1 MPLVAQLSDLL
12 TYALQLVTRRM
23 IRTSVG
29 ASYGEKPLFSLA
41 VLAFICSAVCI
52 VGYASRRACTTM
64 HTALPEDACFARGV
78 VARWCA
84 LAELA
89 LQFGDAMVDTGPLA
103 VVSDCKCCTQHY
115 HKDAAELGELCRVV
129 LHRNSWASS
138 RALAQSGARPVTV
151 GRQ

>member
-1 MPLVAQLSDLL
+1 MAQLSDLL

-29 ASYGEKPLFSLA
+29 ASYEEKPLFSLA
-41 VLAFICSAVCI
+41 VLALIYAAVCI
-52 VGYASRRACTTM
+52 VAHAGCGACFTA
-64 HTALPEDACFARGV
+64 HTVSPEDVRFARSV

-84 LAELA
+84 FAELA

-103 VVSDCKCCTQHY
+103 VAPDCKCRAQHC
-115 HKDAAELGELCRVV
+115 HKDAAELGKLYRVV

-138 RALAQSGARPVTV
+138 RAVAQSGARPVTV